1 MSIHWRSGFWRTSI
15 NGNVHWVS
23 GHDVDRGEWESGVYQ
38 ARNESLLRQARAHAG
53 ATARLVR
60 PNAEC
65 PVCTQPVF
73 FYQNANGSR
82 VYFDELGPPWPKH
95 PCTAF
100 PAMDDVEPAA
110 LIAPTYKDLRSQDEF
125 EFVQI
130 WAGDDA
136 DRTFGNKYGI
146 RRWDIAVVATCY
158 SNENATV
165 LVLNGPGGSRYF
177 VAPDVQELHLPEGH
191 LVTFAGSRISFVSPT
206 DLHLVETELKRV
218 SAKRALHHVVGIEL
232 LSDTTD

>member
-15 NGNVHWVS
+15 NGNLHWVS
-23 GHDVDRGEWESGVYQ
+23 GHDVDRGEWESGSYQ
-38 ARNESLLRQARAHAG
+38 KPNESLLRQARAHSG

-60 PNAEC
+60 PNGEC
-65 PVCTQPVF
+65 PVCKQPVF

-82 VYFDELGPPWPKH
+82 VFFDELGPPWPKH

-100 PAMDDVEPAA
+100 HAQGDVETAA
-110 LIAPTYKDLRSQDEF
+110 LISPTYKDLRAQDEF

-136 DRTFGNKYGI
+136 DLAFRNRYGI
-146 RRWDIAVVATCY
+146 RRWDIAVVGACY
-158 SNENATV
+158 SNENTTV
-165 LVLNGPGGSRYF
+165 LVLNGAAGTRYF
-177 VAPDVQELHLPEGH
+177 VARNEEGLHLPEGH
-191 LVTFAGSRISFVSPT
+191 LVTFAGSHVSFLSPT
-206 DLHLVETELKRV
+206 DLHSVEMRLDRA

-232 LSDTTD
+232 LSDTAD